1 MMLVSFDEHYPGR
14 RALFLIHVTC
24 RRTFLSRVNGF
35 PALRV
40 LFMCP
45 TPSTPSTFLVC
56 SCPVYRQSTTNCRS
70 VSGLSCPQI
79 DTLFTYHARL
89 PRRTLR
95 NLTVSYEETVP
106 SVLSSAPLKTS
117 SSSST
122 HFRGCMQVHGYRP
135 GNHPSGSFQLCSS
148 AIHGLRVRNH
158 VSLWSV
164 KSVDATRPAPH
175 PSGRLQRSSP
185 RIHALRLPV
194 YTSSASFFMSVP
206 GI

>member
-135 GNHPSGSFQLCSS
+135 GFPVVCKVPCVHFSRFV
-148 AIHGLRVRNH
+148 LRV
-158 VSLWSV
+158 STGQS
-164 KSVDATRPAPH
+164 DTPE
-175 PSGRLQRSSP
+175 G
-185 RIHALRLPV
+185 
-194 YTSSASFFMSVP
+194 Y
-206 GI
+206 